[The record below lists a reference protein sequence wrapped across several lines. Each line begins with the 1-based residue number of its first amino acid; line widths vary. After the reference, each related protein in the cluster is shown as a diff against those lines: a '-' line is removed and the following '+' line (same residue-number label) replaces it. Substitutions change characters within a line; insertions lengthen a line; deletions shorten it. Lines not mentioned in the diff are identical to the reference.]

1 MKSKSLVAAAITI
14 TVVSTIAGSAR
25 AQRYMEKLDRGL
37 VAVKSGTGY
46 FLSWRLF
53 GTDPQDTTFG
63 FNVYRGTTKL
73 NAAVITNSTNYQDT
87 AGGTGTYTVK
97 AVTNGVEGETS
108 APAIVIDAGYLNV
121 GITPPPNGTNAG
133 GQSYS
138 YSANDASIGDLDG
151 DGQYELV
158 LKWDPSD
165 ARDNEMSGYTGTC
178 ILDGYKLDG
187 TKMWRIDLGKNIRAG
202 AHYTQFLVYDF
213 DGDGMAEVA
222 MKTAPGTKD
231 GTGNFLKTGDAAGAD
246 NTKSYIS
253 TSGATTGKITSG
265 PEWYTVFAGKTGAEL
280 ATINYLPG
288 RGDVG
293 VWGAI
298 QGIASPA
305 GDLGWGDDT
314 VCNFVDRHLAS
325 VAYLDGERPSLI
337 PCRGYYWRSALW
349 ALDWRD
355 GKLTERW
362 LFDTAAVPGA
372 KGKDG
377 KPLQSSQ
384 GYESQG
390 AHSLRQ
396 GDVDG
401 DGFDEIVYGSA
412 TIDHDGQGL
421 YSTGLRHGDAL
432 HMSDLMPDRPGLE
445 IWMADEQ
452 SSENGGIVSHFQDA
466 TDGTIIWQQTGSG
479 DNGRGCTGPL
489 LAGTKGWQMWS
500 GAGGLFD
507 GSQKTVGSVP
517 SSDNFTI
524 WWGADL
530 TRFLL
535 NGTSISPYSGGGTG
549 LNASG
554 CTSNNSTKSTPA
566 LTADIFGDWREEVVF
581 RTTGNDAL
589 RIYTTSTPTTK
600 RLYTLMHDPIYR
612 MSVATENVAYNQPP
626 EPGIYIGPSMTL
638 PETPPKIKYYGTGPI
653 TSTGGSGA
661 GGTGAGGAGG
671 TGGIGAGGGGGGGGG
686 VIGSG
691 GAASGG
697 TIGSGGRS
705 NGGVIGSSGGAVSG
719 GTIGSGG
726 AANGGTIGSGGVS
739 NGGVIGSGG
748 AGSGGVIGSGGARSG
763 GVIATGGTPGSGG
776 ATSGSGG
783 ATSGSGG
790 AGGTGGAATSA
801 ASASGGAATT
811 GGTGTGGASSTG
823 GSTGNTQTTGAT
835 AASGNS
841 GCSCRL
847 AGVDR
852 SATPWGVMLVFG
864 AMLASRLRRRGVRQ
878 RRSP

>member
-1 MKSKSLVAAAITI
+1 MKSKSLLAAAIAFAVTF
-14 TVVSTIAGSAR
+14 TIAGSAS

-37 VAVKSGTGY
+37 VAVKSGSGY
-46 FLSWRLF
+46 FLRWRLF
-53 GTDPQDTTFG
+53 GTDPQDTSFG
-63 FNVYRGTTKL
+63 FNVYRGTAKL
-73 NAAVITNSTNYQDT
+73 NATVITNSTNYQDT
-87 AGGTGTYTVK
+87 AGGSGTYTVK

-108 APAIVIDAGYLNV
+108 APAIVIDNAYLNIP
-121 GITPPPNGTNAG
+121 ITAPPSGTNAG
-133 GQSYS
+133 GGSYS

-231 GTGNFLKTGDAAGAD
+231 GTGAFLKTGDAAGAD
-246 NTKSYIS
+246 NTKSYVS

-288 RGDVG
+288 RGAVA

-355 GKLTERW
+355 GKLTQRW

-377 KPLQSSQ
+377 KILQSSQ

-390 AHSLRQ
+390 SHSVRQ

-401 DGFDEIVYGSA
+401 DGFDEIVYGSM
-412 TIDHDGQGL
+412 TVDQDGQGL

-432 HMSDLMPDRPGLE
+432 HFSDLDPNRPGLE
-445 IWMADEQ
+445 VWMVDEQ
-452 SSENGGIVSHFQDA
+452 TSENGGIASHFQDA
-466 TDGTIIWQQTGSG
+466 KDGTIIWEDMKSG

-489 LAGTKGWQMWS
+489 IAGTTGWQMWS
-500 GAGGLFD
+500 GAGGLWD
-507 GSQKTVGSVP
+507 ASHKNVGSVP
-517 SSDNFTI
+517 GSDNFTI
-524 WWGADL
+524 WWGAEL
-530 TRFLL
+530 NRFLE
-535 NGTSISPYSGGGTG
+535 NGTSITPYGSGGGTG
-549 LNASG
+549 LSASG
-554 CTSNNSTKSTPA
+554 CTSNNGSKSDPA
-566 LTADIFGDWREEVVF
+566 LTADIFGDWREEVVY
-581 RTTGNDAL
+581 RTNGNDAL
-589 RIYTTSTPTTK
+589 RIYTTTTPTTH

-626 EPGIYIGPSMTL
+626 EPGIYIGPNMTL
-638 PETPPKIKYYGTGPI
+638 PETKPNIKYYGTGPI
-653 TSTGGSGA
+653 PI
-661 GGTGAGGAGG
+661 GGTGGTPATGGAGG
-671 TGGIGAGGGGGGGGG
+671 TTGGVVGGSVTSSDTGGIGGTVTPDTSPAGGSTTASNTTATETGGGGATGNGNT
-686 VIGSG
+686 SP
-691 GAASGG
+691 SGG
-697 TIGSGGRS
+697 TTTT
-705 NGGVIGSSGGAVSG
+705 SSE
-719 GTIGSGG
+719 TH
-726 AANGGTIGSGGVS
+726 AAGQ
-739 NGGVIGSGG
+739 
-748 AGSGGVIGSGGARSG
+748 AGCG
-763 GVIATGGTPGSGG
+763 
-776 ATSGSGG
+776 
-783 ATSGSGG
+783 
-790 AGGTGGAATSA
+790 
-801 ASASGGAATT
+801 
-811 GGTGTGGASSTG
+811 
-823 GSTGNTQTTGAT
+823 
-835 AASGNS
+835 
-841 GCSCRL
+841 CRL
-847 AGVDR
+847 AGGD
-852 SATPWGVMLVFG
+852 SNATPWGVILVLG
-864 AMLASRLRRRGVRQ
+864 AMLAARLRRRAERQ
-878 RRSP
+878 RRS

>member
-1 MKSKSLVAAAITI
+1 MKSKSLVAAAIAI

-97 AVTNGVEGETS
+97 AVTNSVEGETS
-108 APAIVIDAGYLNV
+108 APAIVIDNAYLNIP
-121 GITPPPNGTNAG
+121 ITPPPNGTNAG

-178 ILDGYKLDG
+178 ILDAYKLDG

-231 GTGNFLKTGDAAGAD
+231 GTGAFLKTGDAAGAD
-246 NTKSYIS
+246 NTASYIS

-280 ATINYLPG
+280 ATINYQPG
-288 RGDVG
+288 RGAVG

-355 GKLTERW
+355 GKLTQRW
-362 LFDTAAVPGA
+362 LFDTAAVKGA
-372 KGKDG
+372 TGKDG
-377 KPLQSSQ
+377 KLLQSSQ

-390 AHSLRQ
+390 SHSLRQ

-401 DGFDEIVYGSA
+401 DGFDEIVYGSMNV
-412 TIDHDGQGL
+412 DHDGQGL
-421 YSTGLRHGDAL
+421 CSTGLRHGDAL
-432 HMSDLMPDRPGLE
+432 HMTDIDPNRPGLE
-445 IWMADEQ
+445 IWMVDEQ
-452 SSENGGIVSHFQDA
+452 TSENGGISTHYEDA
-466 TDGTIIWQQTGSG
+466 KDCSIIWEQKGTG

-489 LAGTKGWQMWS
+489 IAGTTGWQMWS
-500 GAGGLFD
+500 GAGGLYDASF
-507 GSQKTVGSVP
+507 KTVGSVP
-517 SSDNFTI
+517 GSDNFTI
-524 WWGADL
+524 WWGAEMN
-530 TRFLL
+530 RFLE
-535 NGTSISPYSGGGTG
+535 NGTSITPYGTGGGTG
-549 LNASG
+549 LSASG
-554 CTSNNSTKSTPA
+554 CTSNNGSKSDPA
-566 LTADIFGDWREEVVF
+566 LTADIFGDWREEVVY

-589 RIYTTSTPTTK
+589 RIYTTTTPTTH

-626 EPGIYIGPSMTL
+626 EPGIYIGPNMTL
-638 PETPPKIKYYGTGPI
+638 PETKPNIKYYGAAPP
-653 TSTGGSGA
+653 TGGTPA
-661 GGTGAGGAGG
+661 TGGAGG
-671 TGGIGAGGGGGGGGG
+671 TTGSPGGTTGGVVGGSVTSTDTGGIGGTVTPDTSPSGGSTVTNTTAAETGGGGTTGNGNT
-686 VIGSG
+686 SP
-691 GAASGG
+691 SGG
-697 TIGSGGRS
+697 T
-705 NGGVIGSSGGAVSG
+705 
-719 GTIGSGG
+719 T
-726 AANGGTIGSGGVS
+726 T
-739 NGGVIGSGG
+739 
-748 AGSGGVIGSGGARSG
+748 
-763 GVIATGGTPGSGG
+763 TGETH
-776 ATSGSGG
+776 
-783 ATSGSGG
+783 
-790 AGGTGGAATSA
+790 AAT
-801 ASASGGAATT
+801 
-811 GGTGTGGASSTG
+811 
-823 GSTGNTQTTGAT
+823 Q
-835 AASGNS
+835 S
-841 GCSCRL
+841 GCGCRL
-847 AGVDR
+847 AGADR
-852 SATPWGVMLVFG
+852 SAAPWGVMLVLG
-864 AMLASRLRRRGVRQ
+864 AMLATRLRRRGERR
-878 RRSP
+878 RRS

>member
-1 MKSKSLVAAAITI
+1 
-14 TVVSTIAGSAR
+14 
-25 AQRYMEKLDRGL
+25 MEKLDRGL

-63 FNVYRGTTKL
+63 FNVYRGTNKL
-73 NAAVITNSTNYQDT
+73 NATVITNSTNYQDT

-108 APAIVIDAGYLNV
+108 APAIVIDNAYLNIP
-121 GITPPPNGTNAG
+121 ITAPPSGTNAG
-133 GQSYS
+133 GSSYS

-288 RGDVG
+288 RGAVA

-355 GKLTERW
+355 GKLTQRW

-377 KPLQSSQ
+377 KVLQSSQ

-390 AHSLRQ
+390 SHSVRQ

-401 DGFDEIVYGSA
+401 DGFDEIVYGSM
-412 TIDHDGQGL
+412 TVDHDGQGL

-432 HMSDLMPDRPGLE
+432 HFSDLDPNRPGLE
-445 IWMADEQ
+445 VWMVDEQ
-452 SSENGGIVSHFQDA
+452 TSENGGIASHFQDA
-466 TDGTIIWQQTGSG
+466 KDGTIIWEDKASG

-489 LAGTKGWQMWS
+489 IAGTTGWQMWS
-500 GAGGLFD
+500 GAGGLWD
-507 GSQKTVGSVP
+507 ASHKNVGSVP

-524 WWGADL
+524 WWGAEL
-530 TRFLL
+530 NRFLE
-535 NGTSISPYSGGGTG
+535 NGTSITPYGSGGGTG
-549 LNASG
+549 LSASG
-554 CTSNNSTKSTPA
+554 CTSNNGSKSDPA
-566 LTADIFGDWREEVVF
+566 LTADIFGDWREEVVY

-589 RIYTTSTPTTK
+589 RIYTTTTPTTH

-626 EPGIYIGPSMTL
+626 EPGIYIGPNMP
-638 PETPPKIKYYGTGPI
+638 PETKPNIKYYGAAPNP
-653 TSTGGSGA
+653 TGGAGGTPATSGA
-661 GGTGAGGAGG
+661 GGTTGSPGGTTGGSTDTGPVGGSVTDTSPAGGSATASATTATE
-671 TGGIGAGGGGGGGGG
+671 TGGIGGTTGP
-686 VIGSG
+686 SP
-691 GAASGG
+691 SGG
-697 TIGSGGRS
+697 T
-705 NGGVIGSSGGAVSG
+705 
-719 GTIGSGG
+719 
-726 AANGGTIGSGGVS
+726 
-739 NGGVIGSGG
+739 
-748 AGSGGVIGSGGARSG
+748 
-763 GVIATGGTPGSGG
+763 
-776 ATSGSGG
+776 
-783 ATSGSGG
+783 
-790 AGGTGGAATSA
+790 
-801 ASASGGAATT
+801 TT
-811 GGTGTGGASSTG
+811 GETH
-823 GSTGNTQTTGAT
+823 
-835 AASGNS
+835 AAAQS
-841 GCSCRL
+841 GCGCRL
-847 AGVDR
+847 AGADH
-852 SATPWGVMLVFG
+852 SAAPWSVMLVLG
-864 AMLASRLRRRGVRQ
+864 AMLATRLRRRGERR
-878 RRSP
+878 RRS

>member
-355 GKLTERW
+355 GKLTQRW
-362 LFDTAAVPGA
+362 LFDTAAVKGA
-372 KGKDG
+372 TGKDG
-377 KPLQSSQ
+377 KLLQSSQ

-390 AHSLRQ
+390 SHSLRQ

-401 DGFDEIVYGSA
+401 DGFDEIVYGSMNV
-412 TIDHDGQGL
+412 DHDGQGL
-421 YSTGLRHGDAL
+421 CSTGLRHGDAL
-432 HMSDLMPDRPGLE
+432 HMTDIDPNRPGLE
-445 IWMADEQ
+445 IWMVDEQ
-452 SSENGGIVSHFQDA
+452 TSENGGISTHYEDA
-466 TDGTIIWQQTGSG
+466 KDCSIIWEQKGTG

-489 LAGTKGWQMWS
+489 IAGTTGWQMWS
-500 GAGGLFD
+500 GAGGLYDASF
-507 GSQKTVGSVP
+507 KTVGSVP
-517 SSDNFTI
+517 GSDNFTI
-524 WWGADL
+524 WWGAEL
-530 TRFLL
+530 NRFLE
-535 NGTSISPYSGGGTG
+535 NATSITPYGAGGGTG
-549 LNASG
+549 LSASG
-554 CTSNNSTKSTPA
+554 CTSNNGSKSDPA
-566 LTADIFGDWREEVVF
+566 LTADIFGDWREEVVY

-589 RIYTTSTPTTK
+589 RIYTTTTPTTH

-626 EPGIYIGPSMTL
+626 EPGIYIGPNMTL
-638 PETPPKIKYYGTGPI
+638 PETKPNIKYYGATPP
-653 TSTGGSGA
+653 TGGTPA
-661 GGTGAGGAGG
+661 TGGAGG
-671 TGGIGAGGGGGGGGG
+671 TTGSPGGTTGGVVGGSVTSTDTGGIGGTVTPDTSPSGGSTTVASTTAAETGGGGATGNGNT
-686 VIGSG
+686 SP
-691 GAASGG
+691 SGG
-697 TIGSGGRS
+697 T
-705 NGGVIGSSGGAVSG
+705 
-719 GTIGSGG
+719 T
-726 AANGGTIGSGGVS
+726 
-739 NGGVIGSGG
+739 
-748 AGSGGVIGSGGARSG
+748 
-763 GVIATGGTPGSGG
+763 
-776 ATSGSGG
+776 
-783 ATSGSGG
+783 
-790 AGGTGGAATSA
+790 
-801 ASASGGAATT
+801 TT
-811 GGTGTGGASSTG
+811 GETH
-823 GSTGNTQTTGAT
+823 
-835 AASGNS
+835 AAAQS
-841 GCSCRL
+841 GCGCRL
-847 AGVDR
+847 AGADH
-852 SATPWGVMLVFG
+852 SAAPWGVMLVLG
-864 AMLASRLRRRGVRQ
+864 AMLATRLRRRGERR
-878 RRSP
+878 RRS

>member
-1 MKSKSLVAAAITI
+1 MKSKSLVAAAIAI

-97 AVTNGVEGETS
+97 AVTNSVEGETS
-108 APAIVIDAGYLNV
+108 APAIVIDNAYLNIP
-121 GITPPPNGTNAG
+121 ITPPPNGTNAG

-165 ARDNEMSGYTGTC
+165 AKDNEMSGYTGTC
-178 ILDGYKLDG
+178 ILDAYKLDG

-231 GTGNFLKTGDAAGAD
+231 GTGAFLKTGDAAGAD
-246 NTKSYIS
+246 NTASYIS

-280 ATINYLPG
+280 ATINYQPG
-288 RGDVG
+288 RGAVG

-355 GKLTERW
+355 GKLTQRW
-362 LFDTAAVPGA
+362 LFDTAAVKGA
-372 KGKDG
+372 TGKDG
-377 KPLQSSQ
+377 KLLQSSQ

-390 AHSLRQ
+390 SHSLRQ

-401 DGFDEIVYGSA
+401 DGFDEIVYGSMNV
-412 TIDHDGQGL
+412 DHDGQGL
-421 YSTGLRHGDAL
+421 CSTGLRHGDAL
-432 HMSDLMPDRPGLE
+432 HMTDIDPNRPGLE
-445 IWMADEQ
+445 IWMVDEQ
-452 SSENGGIVSHFQDA
+452 TSENGGISTHYEDA
-466 TDGTIIWQQTGSG
+466 KDCSIIWEQKGTG

-489 LAGTKGWQMWS
+489 IAGTTGWQMWS
-500 GAGGLFD
+500 GAGGLYDASF
-507 GSQKTVGSVP
+507 KTVGSVP
-517 SSDNFTI
+517 GSDNFTI
-524 WWGADL
+524 WWGAEMN
-530 TRFLL
+530 RFLE
-535 NGTSISPYSGGGTG
+535 NGTSITPYGTGGGTG
-549 LNASG
+549 LSASG
-554 CTSNNSTKSTPA
+554 CTSNNGSKSDPA
-566 LTADIFGDWREEVVF
+566 LTADIFGDWREEVVY

-589 RIYTTSTPTTK
+589 RIYTTTTPTTH

-626 EPGIYIGPSMTL
+626 EPGIYIGPNMTL
-638 PETPPKIKYYGTGPI
+638 PETKPNIKYYGAAPP
-653 TSTGGSGA
+653 TGGTPA
-661 GGTGAGGAGG
+661 TGGAGG
-671 TGGIGAGGGGGGGGG
+671 TTGSPGGTTGGVVGGSVTSTDTGGIGGTVTPDTSPSGGSTVTNTTAAETGGGGTTGNGNT
-686 VIGSG
+686 SP
-691 GAASGG
+691 SGG
-697 TIGSGGRS
+697 T
-705 NGGVIGSSGGAVSG
+705 
-719 GTIGSGG
+719 T
-726 AANGGTIGSGGVS
+726 T
-739 NGGVIGSGG
+739 
-748 AGSGGVIGSGGARSG
+748 
-763 GVIATGGTPGSGG
+763 TGETH
-776 ATSGSGG
+776 
-783 ATSGSGG
+783 
-790 AGGTGGAATSA
+790 AAT
-801 ASASGGAATT
+801 
-811 GGTGTGGASSTG
+811 
-823 GSTGNTQTTGAT
+823 Q
-835 AASGNS
+835 S
-841 GCSCRL
+841 GCGCRL
-847 AGVDR
+847 AGADR
-852 SATPWGVMLVFG
+852 SAAPWGVMLVLG
-864 AMLASRLRRRGVRQ
+864 AMLATRLRRRGERR
-878 RRSP
+878 RRS

>member
-178 ILDGYKLDG
+178 ILDAYKLDG

-231 GTGNFLKTGDAAGAD
+231 GTGAFLKTGDAAGAD
-246 NTKSYIS
+246 NTASYIS

-288 RGDVG
+288 RGAVG

-355 GKLTERW
+355 GKLTQRW
-362 LFDTAAVPGA
+362 LFDTAAVKGA
-372 KGKDG
+372 TGKDG
-377 KPLQSSQ
+377 KLLQSSQ

-390 AHSLRQ
+390 SHSLRQ

-401 DGFDEIVYGSA
+401 DGFDEIVYGSMNV
-412 TIDHDGQGL
+412 DHDGQGL
-421 YSTGLRHGDAL
+421 CSTGLRHGDAL
-432 HMSDLMPDRPGLE
+432 HMTDIDPNRPGLE
-445 IWMADEQ
+445 IWMVDEQ
-452 SSENGGIVSHFQDA
+452 TSENGGISTHYEDA
-466 TDGTIIWQQTGSG
+466 KDCSIIWEQKGTG

-489 LAGTKGWQMWS
+489 IAGTTGWQMWS
-500 GAGGLFD
+500 GAGGLYDASF
-507 GSQKTVGSVP
+507 KTVGSVP
-517 SSDNFTI
+517 GSDNFTI
-524 WWGADL
+524 WWGAEL
-530 TRFLL
+530 NRFLE
-535 NGTSISPYSGGGTG
+535 NATSITPYGAGGGTG
-549 LNASG
+549 LSASG
-554 CTSNNSTKSTPA
+554 CTSNNGSKSDPA
-566 LTADIFGDWREEVVF
+566 LTADIFGDWREEVVY

-589 RIYTTSTPTTK
+589 RIYTTTTPTTH

-626 EPGIYIGPSMTL
+626 EPGIYIGPNMTL
-638 PETPPKIKYYGTGPI
+638 PETKPNIKYYGATPP
-653 TSTGGSGA
+653 TGGTPA
-661 GGTGAGGAGG
+661 TGGAGG
-671 TGGIGAGGGGGGGGG
+671 TTGSPGGTTGGVVGGSVTSTDTGGIGGTVTPDTSPSGGSTTVASTTAAETGGGGATGNGNT
-686 VIGSG
+686 SP
-691 GAASGG
+691 SGG
-697 TIGSGGRS
+697 T
-705 NGGVIGSSGGAVSG
+705 
-719 GTIGSGG
+719 T
-726 AANGGTIGSGGVS
+726 
-739 NGGVIGSGG
+739 
-748 AGSGGVIGSGGARSG
+748 
-763 GVIATGGTPGSGG
+763 
-776 ATSGSGG
+776 
-783 ATSGSGG
+783 
-790 AGGTGGAATSA
+790 
-801 ASASGGAATT
+801 TT
-811 GGTGTGGASSTG
+811 GETH
-823 GSTGNTQTTGAT
+823 
-835 AASGNS
+835 AAAQS
-841 GCSCRL
+841 GCGCRL
-847 AGVDR
+847 AGADH
-852 SATPWGVMLVFG
+852 SAAPWGVMLVLG
-864 AMLASRLRRRGVRQ
+864 AMLATRLRRRGERR
-878 RRSP
+878 RRS

>member
-1 MKSKSLVAAAITI
+1 MKSKSVVVAAMAIG
-14 TVVSTIAGSAR
+14 VVLLIAGPAS

-37 VAVKSGTGY
+37 VAVKSGSGY

-73 NAAVITNSTNYQDT
+73 NSAVITDSTNYTDS
-87 AGGTGTYTVK
+87 AGGSGTYTVK

-108 APAIVIDAGYLNV
+108 APALVIDSGYVNIPLKPPAAGSSH
-121 GITPPPNGTNAG
+121 GS
-133 GQSYS
+133 SYTET
-138 YSANDASIGDLDG
+138 ANDASIGDLDG
-151 DGQYELV
+151 DGQYEIV
-158 LKWDPSD
+158 LKWDPSNSK
-165 ARDNEMSGYTGTC
+165 DNASQGYTGPTY
-178 ILDGYKLDG
+178 LDGYKLDG
-187 TKMWRIDLGKNIRAG
+187 TQLWRISLGQNIRSG
-202 AHYTQFLVYDF
+202 AHYTQFMVYDL
-213 DGDGMAEVA
+213 DGDGSAEVA
-222 MKTAPGTKD
+222 CKTAPGTKD
-231 GTGNFLKTGDAAGAD
+231 GTGNYLKTGPAATAD
-246 NTKSYIS
+246 HTIDYTS
-253 TSGATTGKITSG
+253 TDTATQGKVITG
-265 PEWYTVFAGKTGAEL
+265 PEYYTIFSGKTGAEL
-280 ATINYLPG
+280 VTVDYKPG
-288 RGDVG
+288 RGAEG
-293 VWGAI
+293 VFGAI

-305 GDLGWGDDT
+305 GDLGWGNDSNY
-314 VCNFVDRHLAS
+314 NFVDRFLAS
-325 VAYLDGERPSLI
+325 VAYLDGERPSVI

-362 LFDTAAVPGA
+362 YFDTAAVPGA

-377 KPLQSSQ
+377 KLLQSSQ

-390 AHSLRQ
+390 GHSIRQ

-432 HMSDLMPDRPGLE
+432 HFSDLDPDRPGLE
-445 IWMADEQ
+445 VWMADEQ

-489 LAGTKGWQMWS
+489 LANTKGWQMWS

-507 GSQKTVGSVP
+507 AAQKTVGSVP

-661 GGTGAGGAGG
+661 GGAGG
-671 TGGIGAGGGGGGGGG
+671 TGGIGAGGGGGI
-686 VIGSG
+686 IGSG
-691 GAASGG
+691 GAVSGG
-697 TIGSGGRS
+697 TIGSGGRNS
-705 NGGVIGSSGGAVSG
+705 GGIIGSGGAVSG

-726 AANGGTIGSGGVS
+726 AANGGTLGSGGVS

-763 GVIATGGTPGSGG
+763 GAIATGGTPGSGG
-776 ATSGSGG
+776 AASGSGG

-790 AGGTGGAATSA
+790 AGGTGGAATT

-864 AMLASRLRRRGVRQ
+864 AMLASRLRRRGVRR